1 MQRNR
6 ERRTTSVELKGL
18 AGLALL
24 VGTLCT
30 FFAVAAATHYGG
42 FETVDRAVLLSL
54 RTPQDLRDP
63 IGPPWFESFVRDVTA
78 LGGRGV
84 LGLVVIAV
92 TGVLALNGHGARA
105 LAILIYVSTG
115 SLVVELAKLFFAR
128 ARPDVVP
135 HAVDVASLSF
145 PSGHAMQASVV
156 YLTLAALFARTQP
169 DRRVRAYVF
178 GLAAIV
184 VLMVGASRVYL
195 GVHWP
200 SDVLAGWALGIAWA
214 SGCWLL
220 DQRLGRR

>member
-6 ERRTTSVELKGL
+6 ERRTTSVELEGL
-18 AGLALL
+18 AGLAVL
-24 VGTLCT
+24 VGTLCL
-30 FFAVAAATHYGG
+30 FFAIAAAMHYGG

-63 IGPPWFESFVRDVTA
+63 IGPPWFEGLVRDVTA

-92 TGVLALNGHGARA
+92 TGVLALNGHSRRA
-105 LAILIYVSTG
+105 LAIFVYVCAG
-115 SLVVELAKLFFAR
+115 SLIVEIAKLFFAR
-128 ARPDVVP
+128 SRPDVVP

-156 YLTLAALFARTQP
+156 YLTLAALFAKTQSN
-169 DRRVRAYVF
+169 RRVKAYVF

-200 SDVLAGWALGIAWA
+200 SDVLAGWALGTAWA

-220 DQRLGRR
+220 DQRLDRR

>member
-1 MQRNR
+1 MQRNH

-18 AGLALL
+18 AALALL

-54 RTPQDLRDP
+54 RTPQDLHDP
-63 IGPPWFESFVRDVTA
+63 IGPPWFESVVRDVTA

-84 LGLVVIAV
+84 LGLVVIAA
-92 TGVLALNGHGARA
+92 TGVLALNGHGYRA
-105 LAILIYVSTG
+105 LAILIYVCTG
-115 SLVVELAKLFFAR
+115 SLIVELAKLVFAR
-128 ARPDVVP
+128 PRPDVVP

-156 YLTLAALFARTQP
+156 YLTLAALFAGTQP
-169 DRRVRAYVF
+169 DRRVKAYVF
-178 GLAAIV
+178 GLAAVV

-220 DQRLGRR
+220 DRRLGRG